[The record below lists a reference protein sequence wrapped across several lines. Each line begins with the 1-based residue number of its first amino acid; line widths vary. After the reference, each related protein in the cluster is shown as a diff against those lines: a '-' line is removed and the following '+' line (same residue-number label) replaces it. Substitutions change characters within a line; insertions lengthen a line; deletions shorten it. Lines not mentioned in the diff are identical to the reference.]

1 MPNIYKFIDY
11 RKYLLE
17 VVAEK
22 KLANPRF
29 SCRMLSMQL
38 GISAATFVRI
48 VNGKRNLSKKMLPRF
63 VNYLKLRDRASE
75 YFRLLVELSHV
86 KDPENK
92 NALYQKILDFRSE
105 RIRKLQPSHYSL
117 FDNWFMPVLREI
129 IDTRGEVSDDRLLAG
144 MVRPPIRR
152 NDIRKAVRTLVDS
165 GMIIRE
171 KSGRYVS
178 SDKVLSTGEAWEN
191 VAIGRFQG
199 EMIRLAGNALLNI
212 PKEERDITTLTI
224 GVSTDDIIRIKEILR
239 RTRQE
244 ILSLIEDSPNRE
256 YVYQLNTQF
265 FPLSS
270 NLTESNSHE
279 TDA

>member
-48 VNGKRNLSKKMLPRF
+48 VNGKRNLSKKMLPKF
-63 VNYLKLRDRASE
+63 INYFKLRDRASE

-92 NALYQKILDFRSE
+92 NTLYQKILDFRSE

-117 FDNWFMPVLREI
+117 FDKWFLPVLREI
-129 IDTRGEVSDDRLLAG
+129 IDTRGSISNHRQLAG
-144 MVRPPIRR
+144 MVRPPVRIS
-152 NDIRKAVRTLVDS
+152 DIRKAVRTLVDS
-165 GMIIRE
+165 GMIVRE
-171 KSGRYVS
+171 KNGRYAS
-178 SDKVLSTGEAWEN
+178 SDKVLSTGETWEN
-191 VAIGRFQG
+191 IAISHFQG
-199 EMIRLAGNALLNI
+199 EMIRLAGDALLNI
-212 PKEERDITTLTI
+212 PKEERDIATLTI
-224 GVSTDDIIRIKEILR
+224 GVSADDIIRIKEILR

-244 ILSLIEDSPNRE
+244 ILSLIEESPDRE
-256 YVYQLNTQF
+256 YVYQLNTQL

-270 NLTESNSHE
+270 NLAESDSHE